1 MLDMELFRLRL
12 KEAFGTDTQKMIA
25 EKLHTTQGN
34 VSKWLSSPQ
43 QPELDTLYNISETY
57 RVSIDWLLGL
67 TERKRIVKGDGMTT
81 YALSTEA
88 FCDLKAHNAIDVRDR
103 KNPHDSFV
111 IEVKDPLLTELIKK
125 GFKLVDADKEILKM
139 WIDEKLSLFDDTEI
153 IWSGT
158 WKEDEVWVCMDEATK
173 EEHWREVHAIA
184 RDNEKHYAKMMDN
197 DVGPF
202 TD

>member
-12 KEAFGTDTQKMIA
+12 KEAFGADTQKMIA
-25 EKLHTTQGN
+25 KKLHTTQGN

-57 RVSIDWLLGL
+57 KVSIDWLLGL

-88 FCDLKAHNAIDVRDR
+88 LCDLKAHNAIDVKDR

-111 IEVKDPLLTELIKK
+111 VEVKDPLLTALIEK
-125 GFKLVDADKEILKM
+125 GFKLVDADEEILKV
-139 WIDEKLSLFDDTEI
+139 WIDEKLSLFDDTDI

-158 WKEDEVWVCMDEATK
+158 WKEDKVWFYMSEATK
-173 EEHWREVHAIA
+173 EEHWREVHTKAV
-184 RDNEKHYAKMMDN
+184 DNEHYYAEVMGD
-197 DVGPF
+197 DAGPF
-202 TD
+202 ID